1 MKITAKPQGKQQQN
15 KNQKSKKS
23 PLPLPAGIRSL
34 EFLSLVEFYDFE
46 GNQFLVWNLA
56 LSRIFA

>member
-15 KNQKSKKS
+15 KNQKSRQS
-23 PLPLPAGIRSL
+23 PLPAGIRSL
-34 EFLSLVEFYDFE
+34 EFLSLVEFYNFE
-46 GNQFLVWNLA
+46 RNQFLVWNLA

>member
-15 KNQKSKKS
+15 KNQKKS
-23 PLPLPAGIRSL
+23 PLSAGIRSL
-34 EFLSLVEFYDFE
+34 EFLSLVEFYNFE
-46 GNQFLVWNLA
+46 RNQFLVWNLA